1 LKDIPEAARSVGLQI
16 HVLNA
21 STERDLDAAFATM
34 AQLRAGAL
42 LVGPDPFFYSRRD
55 HIVALAARYAIPA
68 SYEQREFAVGGG
80 LMSYGTILT
89 DAYRQV
95 GIYTG
100 KILNG
105 DRPADLP
112 VFGLTRF
119 EFVINLKTAKTLG
132 LTIAP
137 GLLAIVDEV
146 IE

>member
-1 LKDIPEAARSVGLQI
+1 M
-16 HVLNA
+16 LNA

-34 AQLRAGAL
+34 AQLRAGRCSSPRPVL
-42 LVGPDPFFYSRRD
+42 LQPARSSSRWR
-55 HIVALAARYAIPA
+55 RYAIPA

-132 LTIAP
+132 LTIPP
-137 GLLAIVDEV
+137 GVLAIVDEV